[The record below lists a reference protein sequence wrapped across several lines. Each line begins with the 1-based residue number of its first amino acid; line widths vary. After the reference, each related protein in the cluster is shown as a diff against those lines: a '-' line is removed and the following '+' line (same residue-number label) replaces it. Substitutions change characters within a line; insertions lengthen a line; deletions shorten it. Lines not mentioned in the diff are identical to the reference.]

1 MDGRAVTRNLPLNPA
16 KVQNQTLENDSKTKL
31 TTTNK
36 SHLLLS
42 SAEMF

>member
-31 TTTNK
+31 TTTK
-36 SHLLLS
+36 VICFCHLPKC
-42 SAEMF
+42 FR